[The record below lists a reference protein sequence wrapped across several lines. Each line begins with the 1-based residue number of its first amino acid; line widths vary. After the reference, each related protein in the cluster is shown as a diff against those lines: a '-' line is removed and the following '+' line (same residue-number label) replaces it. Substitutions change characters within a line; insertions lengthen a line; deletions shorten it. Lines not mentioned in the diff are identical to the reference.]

1 MARTVWVRR
10 ISLAVA
16 TALLIFPAFSQTKGG
31 GGQPTTPT
39 TGTPTTGN
47 TGTPTTN
54 TGRPTSPT
62 NPTTTNPAPSLS
74 MPQPIFVSG
83 RVALEDGSLPLEP
96 VVMQTVCNGVPHS
109 EGYTDS
115 KGYFGIELGS
125 NRGVIQ
131 DASEFSV
138 AGRNPGFPDTS
149 SGNTRM
155 GGGAMEGERK
165 YMGCDLQAK
174 LAGYRSQSVPLTG
187 RRPMDDPNVGTI
199 LLHRLGGQ
207 EEGRTVSAVSLAAPK
222 DAKKSYEK
230 GMDALKKRKF
240 ADAQAN
246 FEKAVEVYPQY
257 ATAWYELGRLRA
269 SEDKFDIA
277 RASFEQA
284 IKADPKFVPPYLQ
297 ISLLDMQA
305 RKWQELA
312 DVTEKTVRLD
322 PFDYPQAFFYNSV
335 ANFNLRNLDAAEKS
349 ALEAERL
356 DTRHQFPK
364 VSHLLGLIS
373 AERKDWEA
381 AARRFKD
388 YLRFAPKAS
397 DADAVR
403 NQLSQVEKFQE
414 QTAAAKDR
422 Q

>member
-1 MARTVWVRR
+1 MAAA
-10 ISLAVA
+10 S
-16 TALLIFPAFSQTKGG
+16 ALLISPVFSQAKG

-39 TGTPTTGN
+39 TGTPPAGN

-54 TGRPTSPT
+54 PGRPT
-62 NPTTTNPAPSLS
+62 TTTPNTQPTPTISI
-74 MPQPIFVSG
+74 PQPIFLSG
-83 RVALEDGSLPLEP
+83 RVALEDGTAPSEP

-109 EGYTDS
+109 EGYTDT
-115 KGYFGIELGS
+115 KGYFSIELGA

-131 DASEFSV
+131 DASEFSSSN
-138 AGRNPGFPDTS
+138 ANSPFPGAS
-149 SGNTRM
+149 SNNSPM
-155 GGGAMEGERK
+155 GSGAMNAERK

-174 LAGYRSQSVPLTG
+174 LAGYRSQAVPLSG

-199 LLHRLGGQ
+199 LLHKLGGQ
-207 EEGRTVSAVSLAAPK
+207 EEGRTVSVASLGAPK
-222 DAKKSYEK
+222 DAKKAYEK
-230 GMDALKKRKF
+230 GMDALKKRKYS
-240 ADAQAN
+240 DAQSN
-246 FEKAVEVYPQY
+246 FEHAVEVYPQY

-277 RASFEQA
+277 RASFDQA
-284 IKADPKFVPPYLQ
+284 IKADPKFVLPYLQ
-297 ISLLDMQA
+297 ISMLELQA
-305 RKWQELA
+305 KKWQELA
-312 DVTEKTVRLD
+312 DVTEKTVRLN
-322 PFDYPQAFFYNSV
+322 PFDYPQAFFFNSV
-335 ANFNLRNLDAAEKS
+335 ANFNLRNLEAAEKS

-373 AERKDWEA
+373 AERKDWPA

-388 YLRFAPKAS
+388 YLRLAPTAS

-403 NQLSQVEKFQE
+403 NQLSQVEKIQE
-414 QTAAAKDR
+414 QTAAAKEH